1 MFKDKGCGHAVID
14 PIDDDKYEEYKEQYK
29 ERDYN
34 KRLECPMW
42 KQWYHNEECNFL
54 QRYCI
59 STFLKPIFV
68 AQIFLII
75 HPLVQVRNI
84 YYLSLSLSL
93 SLFASLIRVII
104 KKPCNFTNRKRL
116 TQHIP
121 GSKNF
126 FVGAI

>member
-1 MFKDKGCGHAVID
+1 MAMRFMMFKDKECGHAVID
-14 PIDDDKYEEYKEQYK
+14 PIDDDKYVEYKEQYK
-29 ERDYN
+29 EREYN
-34 KRLECPMW
+34 KWVECPMW

-68 AQIFLII
+68 TQIFLII

-93 SLFASLIRVII
+93 SLSL
-104 KKPCNFTNRKRL
+104 PLSFE
-116 TQHIP
+116 
-121 GSKNF
+121 
-126 FVGAI
+126 

>member
-1 MFKDKGCGHAVID
+1 MFKDKGCGLAVID
-14 PIDDDKYEEYKEQYK
+14 PIDDDKYVEYKEQYK

-34 KRLECPMW
+34 KWVECSMW

-68 AQIFLII
+68 GQIFL
-75 HPLVQVRNI
+75 RNI
-84 YYLSLSLSL
+84 YYIHLSLSFSLSLS
-93 SLFASLIRVII
+93 ASLIRVII

-116 TQHIP
+116 TQHIQGLRTFLWGQFRVD
-121 GSKNF
+121 GS
-126 FVGAI
+126 